1 VTTPRR
7 IGLFGG
13 TFDPPHC
20 AHLALAR
27 LALEVLALDEL
38 RWLPAGQPWQKAGRE
53 LAEGAHRV
61 AMVRLLA
68 AGEPRFVVDERELQ
82 RQGPSYTV
90 DTVREVAQEAPG
102 CQLFLVIGQD
112 QYARFDTWR
121 EWPVLLAHVT
131 LAVAAREGE
140 APSAPPALARVPHRL
155 CRLALPAMPV
165 SSSAVREAL
174 VCGEPVDG
182 LTGGAVARYIARHHL
197 YRRDAAA
204 H

>member
-1 VTTPRR
+1 MTTPRR

-13 TFDPPHC
+13 TFDPPHL

-27 LALEVLALDEL
+27 LALDVLALDEL

-53 LAEGAHRV
+53 LADGAHRV
-61 AMVRLLA
+61 SMVRLLA
-68 AGEPRFVVDERELQ
+68 AGEPRFVVDQRELQ

-90 DTVREVAQEAPG
+90 DTVREVAQEVPG
-102 CQLFLVIGQD
+102 CLLFLVIGQD

-121 EWPVLLAHVT
+121 EWPVLLERLT
-131 LAVAAREGE
+131 LAVAAREGV
-140 APSAPPALARVPHRL
+140 APAAPPALAGVPHRL
-155 CRLALPAMPV
+155 CTLPLPAMPV
-165 SSSAVREAL
+165 SSSAVRAAL
-174 VCGEPVDG
+174 RRGEPVDD

>member
-1 VTTPRR
+1 MTTPRR

-13 TFDPPHC
+13 TFDPPHL

-27 LALEVLALDEL
+27 LALEALALDEL

-53 LAEGAHRV
+53 LAAGAHRA

-68 AGEPRFVVDERELQ
+68 ADEPRFVVDERELR

-90 DTVREVAQEAPG
+90 DTVREVVQEVPG

-112 QYARFDTWR
+112 QYARLDTWR
-121 EWPVLLAHVT
+121 EWPALLEHLT
-131 LAVAAREGE
+131 LAVAAREGAAPA
-140 APSAPPALARVPHRL
+140 APSALAGVPHRM
-155 CRLALPAMPV
+155 CTLALPAMPV
-165 SSSAVREAL
+165 SSSAVRAAL
-174 VCGEPVDG
+174 GRSEPVDD
-182 LTGGAVARYIARHHL
+182 LTGGEVARYIARHHL